1 MEDYL
6 NLNNEKEG
14 NELPMVRYTST
25 NYNTDETYN
34 NNYNNLQKQLNE
46 INQELTK
53 LKNDKNLKYY
63 QRLEN
68 NYIKNSK
75 ELNSLKQNNNL
86 LKFQLQDMVRKFRK
100 SSTSNPPSSAN
111 NIRKRIEKMR
121 INKKNNIAKLY
132 GVNVS
137 ISATSKI
144 SKVTFDNENHKNITN
159 KKKFFKIKSECELFK
174 KIENENKGLKRE
186 INTILSNVKDR
197 ENKIK
202 NKYSNKIDEFENKS
216 KKLKD
221 DVKKLQTNL
230 SEAINNIEDLKLEN
244 ENS

>member
-1 MEDYL
+1 
-6 NLNNEKEG
+6 
-14 NELPMVRYTST
+14 
-25 NYNTDETYN
+25 
-34 NNYNNLQKQLNE
+34 
-46 INQELTK
+46 
-53 LKNDKNLKYY
+53 
-63 QRLEN
+63 
-68 NYIKNSK
+68 
-75 ELNSLKQNNNL
+75 
-86 LKFQLQDMVRKFRK
+86 MVRKFRK

-111 NIRKRIEKMR
+111 NIQKRIEKMR
-121 INKKNNIAKLY
+121 TNKKNNIAKLY

-137 ISATSKI
+137 ISVTSKI
-144 SKVTFDNENHKNITN
+144 SKATFDNENHKNITN

-230 SEAINNIEDLKLEN
+230 SEAINNIEDLKIEKEKIVGEKNIILEKESQLIEEKNKMN
-244 ENS
+244 EDKQYYEDEINKLNDEIEEHKKNVSKSLGKIKHLNEQMKQKDNLVKI